1 MKKAIAMGLAA
12 IVAAGAFAIVPT
24 EASAGSG
31 YYWQTGPGPH
41 PNWGYPDSYYPY
53 YPRHRHSGAYFS
65 FGGPD
70 FRFSFGVPVYPMH
83 PYHTYRYAYA
93 NPHTAWC
100 AAHFR
105 TYNRG
110 NNMYFA
116 KKGVMVACNSPYAY

>member
-12 IVAAGAFAIVPT
+12 IVAAGAFAIAPT

-31 YYWQTGPGPH
+31 IIGRRARAPPELGLARPTRTTIAIGTRARIFRSVGRTS
-41 PNWGYPDSYYPY
+41 GSRSASRFIRCI
-53 YPRHRHSGAYFS
+53 RH
-65 FGGPD
+65 
-70 FRFSFGVPVYPMH
+70 
-83 PYHTYRYAYA
+83 HTYRYAYA
-93 NPHTAWC
+93 NPHVAWC

-105 TYNRG
+105 TYNPG